1 MIAYGS
7 LYNSLPM
14 SIFDTNRY
22 LLGEGNSKIREIE
35 NTLACSIA
43 IDQSLPQHYRFIITD
58 QNLTIM
64 NLALVQIEA
73 LVKQTQY
80 QYLIAF
86 ASNIG
91 ISLRSS
97 IHRMGAVQAYQA
109 NNKRVSR

>member
-1 MIAYGS
+1 
-7 LYNSLPM
+7 
-14 SIFDTNRY
+14 
-22 LLGEGNSKIREIE
+22 
-35 NTLACSIA
+35 
-43 IDQSLPQHYRFIITD
+43 
-58 QNLTIM
+58 M

-109 NNKRVSR
+109 NNKRELENKFKEQLTISNTEQSIVGSNQKVEDKTTSDKKRFFGSIIKMKKIEEIFSSSCIFL